1 MTSKSNNISL
11 PVFLRP
17 LRKGLLPLVVAACLV
32 PPACNKAVVNPEP
45 VADTGAALE
54 FCGGFGAGMTKGAGQ
69 VTSESLRER
78 HFGLFAYWEQQEDYF
93 DGAEPGRLWLD
104 DREVVYSETDGGV
117 DYWRCSPAAYWPL
130 GGCSLTFFAY
140 APYMD
145 TRSGALRFPL
155 YDDGPMPRGRF
166 TQEEDVDSHIDLCL
180 SYPVYDVKK
189 NIGAVPVSFNHALT
203 KVFFYFNL
211 GGGRYEDDDRSFMVK
226 SMSLVNV
233 VGENSFTFGGQTG
246 FRWDE
251 LPRSD
256 LSSRDHTYRF
266 SIADGTLSE
275 IPLPYAMEREDRTGL
290 AKYECVNGEEEGI
303 PYLLPQPM
311 TGESYISVLISL
323 YSYDDATD
331 TWTEEP
337 HSEMDPVIIP
347 LPEYTVWE
355 PARTVCYSATI
366 VPGISVSFNV
376 TLADWD
382 GNVIENVGFPVE

>member
-1 MTSKSNNISL
+1 M
-11 PVFLRP
+11 
-17 LRKGLLPLVVAACLV
+17 
-32 PPACNKAVVNPEP
+32 
-45 VADTGAALE
+45 
-54 FCGGFGAGMTKGAGQ
+54 
-69 VTSESLRER
+69 
-78 HFGLFAYWEQQEDYF
+78 
-93 DGAEPGRLWLD
+93 
-104 DREVVYSETDGGV
+104 
-117 DYWRCSPAAYWPL
+117 
-130 GGCSLTFFAY
+130 
-140 APYMD
+140 
-145 TRSGALRFPL
+145 
-155 YDDGPMPRGRF
+155 
-166 TQEEDVDSHIDLCL
+166 

-203 KVFFYFNL
+203 KVLFYFNL
-211 GGGRYEDDDRSFMVK
+211 GGGRYEDEDRSFMVK

-246 FRWDE
+246 YRWDE

-275 IPLPYAMEREDRTGL
+275 IPLPYAFERGDRTGL
-290 AKYECVNGEEEGI
+290 DRYECVNGEDAGI

-337 HSEMDPVIIP
+337 HSEMDPVVIP

-376 TLADWD
+376 TLADWE
-382 GNVIENVGFPVE
+382 GNVIEDVGFPVE